1 MAREY
6 LRKSVKTWLSNGENI
21 ILYIDTSKRTRKI
34 PVGKKLKHL
43 GPIYILEDRHV
54 HLDKNNSW
62 FRCSHHI
69 EGVWVSEN
77 ITVKSITLLIFGLGI
92 GYLRPII
99 IEVNNMGFIGD
110 ILVKYLGQN

>member
-1 MAREY
+1 M
-6 LRKSVKTWLSNGENI
+6 
-21 ILYIDTSKRTRKI
+21 
-34 PVGKKLKHL
+34 
-43 GPIYILEDRHV
+43 
-54 HLDKNNSW
+54 
-62 FRCSHHI
+62 
-69 EGVWVSEN
+69 SEN